1 MEWLELYDINE
12 NCLNKKILRG
22 ETPSNNEYIMIVYI
36 FIRNNEGKYLLEKNR
51 EREVWVVPGG
61 HVSEKNPI
69 DSIKRECMEE
79 LGIRIDESKLISIDT
94 LCNNNRLFKLYY
106 LEKNISLNDI
116 VLQKEEV
123 ADANFFSIN
132 EIDNM
137 IDNNIFRS
145 NNILFIKSL
154 KKYIKQ

>member
-145 NNILFIKSL
+145 NILFIKSL